1 MLFHLIFYSGKKKKT
16 FLKTKN
22 NLACIMNDSKMCILV
37 AASRLGLLKGWR
49 FSQMICNEFF
59 FKSLV
64 IGFWKQGLLF
74 QDGQN
79 SHGFLKHVNTFL
91 QIHTKIHHS
100 PFDTFKFEINDY
112 KFIVFKQ
119 CSILTPDTPHYVP
132 DRQILFKKS
141 LVVLKHLYGSPEV
154 PYTPESHNPLSKKIP
169 IHQICVSRG
178 FCRIFNISLHRVGH
192 FF

>member
-1 MLFHLIFYSGKKKKT
+1 MTPMGSLGCFYIKASTFVILLRTGRVKIHSGVSFMYISSSFNKNCPNAFSLNFSFMKEKKT
-16 FLKTKN
+16 FLKTKT

-37 AASRLGLLKGWR
+37 AASRFGLLKGWR

-74 QDGQN
+74 QDRQN

-119 CSILTPDTPHYVP
+119 CSILTPDYV
-132 DRQILFKKS
+132 QIDPCWF
-141 LVVLKHLYGSPEV
+141 
-154 PYTPESHNPLSKKIP
+154 
-169 IHQICVSRG
+169 
-178 FCRIFNISLHRVGH
+178 
-192 FF
+192 